1 MAKAKKQLTTRDLQ
15 AIERREQLLQAA
27 TELFAAKGYHAT
39 PIREINRKIG
49 MADGLLYHY
58 FPGGKLEILQ
68 AIVNEAKTRRIGQ
81 FDAFADKLDR
91 TRPLEDILLDVI
103 RFLHTLMQGE
113 QLVLMIQLREREL
126 LDGEVNKALERLI
139 LERIAWMQELLEVR
153 MQAGEVRP
161 MDSNLAARQFMSVWM
176 SVMFQMLSGID
187 LIQQEHDDYFRAMTR
202 HLVETWKP

>member
-1 MAKAKKQLTTRDLQ
+1 MAKAKKQPTTRELQ

-68 AIVNEAKTRRIGQ
+68 AIVHEAKARRIGQ
-81 FDAFADKLDR
+81 FDAFADKADR
-91 TRPLEDILLDVI
+91 TQPLEYILLDVI
-103 RFLHTLMQGE
+103 RFLYSLMQGE

-126 LDGEVNKALERLI
+126 LGSEVNKALEQMI
-139 LERIAWMQELLEVR
+139 LERIDWMQELLEAR
-153 MQAGEVRP
+153 MQAGEVRH
-161 MDSNLAARQFMSVWM
+161 MDSNLAARQFMSVWT
-176 SVMFQMLSGID
+176 SVMFQMISGIN
-187 LIQQEHDDYFRAMTR
+187 LLQQDYDDYFRVMTH
-202 HLVETWKP
+202 HLIETWKP